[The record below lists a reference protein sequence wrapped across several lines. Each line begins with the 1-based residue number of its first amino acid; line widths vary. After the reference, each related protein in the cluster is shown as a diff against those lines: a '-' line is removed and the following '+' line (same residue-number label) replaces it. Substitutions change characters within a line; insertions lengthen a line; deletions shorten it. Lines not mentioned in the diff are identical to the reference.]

1 MNKNNTTIK
10 YLKIFSIQI
19 KLIKLGIS
27 ALYIF
32 TRLFE
37 ISDNKSKE
45 EIINSIIIH
54 SKKLCGNEIND
65 AIKIIEDSLLFI
77 KLIMMKKLTK
87 IYT

>member
-32 TRLFE
+32 ASLFE

-54 SKKLCGNEIND
+54 SKNLSENEIND